1 MMLQRETVG
10 GEVDSELTTHVGHI
24 GGPDPDRRFEGI
36 LYLGWPKNPDC
47 GFVTLLS
54 RGLGRSGEILYSL

>member
-24 GGPDPDRRFEGI
+24 GGPDPGRFEGI

-47 GFVTLLS
+47 RFVTLLS